1 MIHYT
6 TVLSNIFETDKKH
19 NALLQGA
26 KMDFERLRKEIGEKL
41 KNVTFDEAGS
51 YFETLIF
58 SLSRDEF
65 LPIISEIG
73 TIPESFQHDSSEEKL
88 YAKVADIVLAKA
100 LQELGLSSNVI
111 KTRAN
116 CADVIAKSQYHSYSL
131 VGDAKAFRL
140 SRTAKNQKDFKV
152 QSMVH
157 WKEDNDFAV
166 LVCPLFQY
174 PRSHSQIYT
183 QALDGNILLFSWE
196 HLSFL
201 IENNI
206 TETESFSL
214 KRIWNL
220 SQEISSFYTRA
231 EKQIIFLEKQNDIF
245 CNYTDLSRKKF
256 DKYLTKSKDLIISRG
271 LEGIQ
276 YYKDAISQIEKY
288 SRKKAISELIKS
300 QKINEKI

>member
-1 MIHYT
+1 
-6 TVLSNIFETDKKH
+6 
-19 NALLQGA
+19 
-26 KMDFERLRKEIGEKL
+26 MDFERLRKEIGEKL

-183 QALDGNILLFSWE
+183 QALDGNVLLFSWE

-201 IENNI
+201 IEN
-206 TETESFSL
+206 SFSFF
-214 KRIWNL
+214 N
-220 SQEISSFYTRA
+220 S
-231 EKQIIFLEKQNDIF
+231 
-245 CNYTDLSRKKF
+245 
-256 DKYLTKSKDLIISRG
+256 
-271 LEGIQ
+271 
-276 YYKDAISQIEKY
+276 
-288 SRKKAISELIKS
+288 
-300 QKINEKI
+300 